1 MGSLL
6 KLPHSSFYQA
16 TKDGFSLY
24 SAKGESTLFFGGI
37 YLYLYLIN
45 ALAVFIEAPYKKIGS
60 LPPHAPPAG
69 AAHATKH
76 AHCARADGGP
86 GGRLKTDFASS

>member
-16 TKDGFSLY
+16 TKDGFSP

-45 ALAVFIEAPYKKIGS
+45 ALAVFIEAPYTKLGS
-60 LPPHAPPAG
+60 LPPHAPSAG